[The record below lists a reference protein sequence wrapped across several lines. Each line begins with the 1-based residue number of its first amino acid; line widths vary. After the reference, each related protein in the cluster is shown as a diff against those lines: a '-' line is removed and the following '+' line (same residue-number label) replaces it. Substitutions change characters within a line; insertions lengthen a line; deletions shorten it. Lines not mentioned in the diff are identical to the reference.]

1 MEENDA
7 LLEQLE
13 LYLTGQM
20 SEEEHRQFEQEIES
34 NPDLQEFLVIY
45 ESVDAFQD
53 EDNWPEV
60 TVDSNE
66 VKAIAEKFRASDTLE
81 FEEKVKQFHQQRTQ
95 KSSFGRRGLIVM
107 TSIAAACLLFIF
119 QLWPP
124 DITLDSVYED
134 NSSWS
139 ELPSFS
145 EKSDTTNAQKLRLE
159 AAFKAAQYE
168 QVIAISDSI
177 LSNIQPLAPNV
188 MIYQGISLLELN
200 RFDDA
205 IAIFTKLSNSNAL
218 DAHKAYWYIALV
230 HAKQGNFDQFSK
242 AIKKVESDSTYYKH
256 KEAVLILK
264 QFE

>member
-20 SEEEHRQFEQEIES
+20 TEEESAQFEQEVES
-34 NPDLQEFLVIY
+34 NPDLQEFLVVY
-45 ESVDAFQD
+45 QSVDTFQD
-53 EDNWPEV
+53 EESWPSV
-60 TVDSNE
+60 SVDSQE
-66 VKAIAEKFRASDTLE
+66 VKAIAQKFRDSDTIA
-81 FEEKVKQFHQQRTQ
+81 FEEKVRQFHQQRTQ
-95 KSSFGRRGLIVM
+95 KTSFGRRSLIIM
-107 TSIAAACLLFIF
+107 TSIAAACLLFVF

-124 DITLDSVYED
+124 DITLDSVYEN

-145 EKSDTTNAQKLRLE
+145 EKSDNTDVQKLRLE
-159 AAFKAAQYE
+159 SAFKAQQYE

-177 LSNIQPLAPNV
+177 LINTQTLAPNV

-205 IAIFTKLSNSNAL
+205 ILTFTELSNSDAL
-218 DAHKAYWYIALV
+218 DAHKAYWYISLV
-230 HAKQGNFDQFSK
+230 YAKQGNFPEFKK
-242 AIKKVESDSTYYKH
+242 AIKKVESDSTNYKY
-256 KEAVLILK
+256 KEASKILK
-264 QFE
+264 EFE